1 MQNKE
6 PICTNCRKIDL
17 ICNIQN
23 YDWGK
28 IGSKSKVAM
37 LYKKANEDFVID
49 ENKPYAELWMGTHVN
64 GPSLLRGNGKP
75 LSTVIAEHPEYLG
88 EKGVGQFNKDLPFL
102 FKVLSVNKALSIQAH
117 PSKKHAEELH
127 AKFPEVYK
135 DPNHKPEMAVA
146 LTPFEALCGFR
157 PICETRGF
165 VENIPAIK
173 KLLSDCLSLQNDEEF
188 LKAAFKQVLT
198 SDKETMKNTIA
209 ELICWLRKL
218 DSNNQKIYLSE
229 LVQRL
234 DTQFPCDNGI
244 LMVYFLNYLQL
255 EPSEAL
261 YLGANDPH
269 AYLSGDCV
277 EIMACSDNVV
287 RAGLTPKFVDV
298 DTLCSMLIYKG
309 EQPKDK
315 LFPPVRENEHI
326 SLFIPPVMDFALVEI
341 HLPLSAKDYKIPPRE
356 SASIV
361 LVVEGQAKTDG
372 TELKAGSVLF
382 LPANDTL
389 HVKEVTEDMLIYQG
403 LANIF

>member
-1 MQNKE
+1 M
-6 PICTNCRKIDL
+6 DL
-17 ICNIQN
+17 ICKIQN
-23 YDWGK
+23 YEWGK
-28 IGSKSKVAM
+28 IGSQSKVAS
-37 LYKKANEDFVID
+37 LYKKANEDFIID
-49 ENKPYAELWMGTHVN
+49 ETKPYAELWMGTHVN
-64 GPSLLRGNGKP
+64 GPSILRDNGKL
-75 LSTVIAEHPEYLG
+75 LSAVIAEHPEYLG
-88 EKGVGQFNKDLPFL
+88 EKVVKQFNKDLPFL

-127 AKFPEVYK
+127 AKFPDVYK

-146 LTPFEALCGFR
+146 LTTFEALCGFR
-157 PICETRGF
+157 PICEIRGF
-165 VENIPAIK
+165 VEKIPTIK
-173 KLLSDCLSLQNDEEF
+173 KLLSDCLGLQTEEEL

-218 DSNNQKIYLSE
+218 DSDNQKIYLAE

-234 DTQFPCDNGI
+234 NSQFPCDNGI

-298 DTLCSMLIYKG
+298 DTLCSMLVYKG

-315 LFPPVRENEHI
+315 LFPPVRENEYV
-326 SLFIPPVMDFALVEI
+326 SLFIPPVKDFALVEI
-341 HLPLSAKDYKIPPRE
+341 HLPSSVKDYKVLPRE

-361 LVVEGQAKTDG
+361 IVVEGQAKTN
-372 TELKAGSVLF
+372 A
-382 LPANDTL
+382 
-389 HVKEVTEDMLIYQG
+389 VTEITRVERRDRQTDRQTDRRK
-403 LANIF
+403 

>member
-1 MQNKE
+1 MQDTSQT
-6 PICTNCRKIDL
+6 CTNCRKMEL
-17 ICNIQN
+17 ICKVQN
-23 YDWGK
+23 YEWGK
-28 IGSKSKVAM
+28 IGSQSKVAL
-37 LYKKANEDFVID
+37 LYKKANENFIID
-49 ENKPYAELWMGTHVN
+49 ETKPYAELWMGTHVN
-64 GPSLLRGNGKP
+64 GPSLLRDNRKP
-75 LSTVIAEHPEYLG
+75 LSAVIAEHPEYLG
-88 EKGVGQFNKDLPFL
+88 EKVVKQCNKELPFL

-127 AKFPEVYK
+127 ANFPDVYK

-157 PICETRGF
+157 PICEIRGF
-165 VENIPAIK
+165 VEDIPAVK
-173 KLLSDCLSLQNDEEF
+173 KLLSNCLSLQNDEEF

-198 SDKETMKNTIA
+198 SDKETMKNTLA

-218 DSNNQKIYLSE
+218 DSNNQKIHLAE
-229 LVQRL
+229 LVQQL
-234 DTQFPCDNGI
+234 NSQFPCDNGI

-287 RAGLTPKFVDV
+287 RAGLTPKFIDV
-298 DTLCSMLIYKG
+298 NTLCSMLVYKG

-315 LFPPVRENEHI
+315 LFPPIKENQYI
-326 SLFIPPVMDFALVEI
+326 SLFIPPVMDFALIEI
-341 HLPLSAKDYKIPPRE
+341 RLPSSVKDYKIPPRE

-361 LVVEGQAKTDG
+361 LVVEGLAKTNSVG
-372 TELKAGSVLF
+372 LKAGSVLF
-382 LPANDTL
+382 LPANDML
-389 HVKEVTEDMLIYQG
+389 HILEVTEGVLMYQG